1 MTSAFTV
8 YLDTFQVSFTH
19 MLSGNK
25 TQPLGN
31 RTYAF
36 GRISA
41 LGGSLEA
48 LDPV

>member
-31 RTYAF
+31 RNYAF